1 MKKYLL
7 ICCLCCV
14 PVLASAEEIDL
25 LSDELLFGASSETNE
40 VDINAPIEED
50 DEEQDDNAAV
60 QLYGIVKPI
69 IDFFATDEVDMPEA
83 ETTDGLSAAEETKTA
98 NDTGGLLQKLRP
110 QKSGKKETYL
120 ARSLRRADEGDLESQ
135 MNLGYMYLYGTNGIK
150 QDFENAFKY
159 YSMAAKQDDPIALNN
174 LGSLYF
180 SGIGTEQDI
189 RTALTLFERASDLG
203 NDNAALNLA
212 FIYLSGGKKDKDRNQ
227 KAVDLFQKAGKAGNK
242 IAQFMIGY
250 AQYKGFVLPQDAKT
264 AFKLVRAAANGD
276 AKIDEAQMVL
286 AEMYL
291 NGTGTV
297 QNYQSAISAYRG
309 AVNQGNIEACR
320 ILANIYEKG
329 VITEPN
335 AVLAHTIYNIASSL
349 GDAEAA
355 KKRDTLGKTMELESL
370 KQAQEAARAYKSA
383 PSELTQ
389 FIRQTYGTNIRH
401 YIDINM

>member
-1 MKKYLL
+1 
-7 ICCLCCV
+7 
-14 PVLASAEEIDL
+14 
-25 LSDELLFGASSETNE
+25 
-40 VDINAPIEED
+40 
-50 DEEQDDNAAV
+50 
-60 QLYGIVKPI
+60 
-69 IDFFATDEVDMPEA
+69 
-83 ETTDGLSAAEETKTA
+83 
-98 NDTGGLLQKLRP
+98 
-110 QKSGKKETYL
+110 
-120 ARSLRRADEGDLESQ
+120 
-135 MNLGYMYLYGTNGIK
+135 
-150 QDFENAFKY
+150 
-159 YSMAAKQDDPIALNN
+159 
-174 LGSLYF
+174 
-180 SGIGTEQDI
+180 
-189 RTALTLFERASDLG
+189 
-203 NDNAALNLA
+203 
-212 FIYLSGGKKDKDRNQ
+212 
-227 KAVDLFQKAGKAGNK
+227 
-242 IAQFMIGY
+242 
-250 AQYKGFVLPQDAKT
+250 KGFVLPQDAKT

-297 QNYQSAISAYRG
+297 QNYQSAIAAYRG